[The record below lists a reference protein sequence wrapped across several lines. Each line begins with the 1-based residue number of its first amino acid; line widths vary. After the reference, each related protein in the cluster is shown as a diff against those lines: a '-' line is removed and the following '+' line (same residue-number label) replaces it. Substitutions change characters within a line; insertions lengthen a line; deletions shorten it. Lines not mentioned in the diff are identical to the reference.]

1 MASICDTGVVCEFA
15 ECRRPRAFSMWMPG
29 RFGGFTEMD
38 SEVLG
43 CVDGINV
50 VMRHTFLELRLNGD
64 DIDSCEIKSCCSSDH
79 ASESTAAISKND
91 DFDSWSAD
99 VTDDECEEEKPKSMP
114 PGNFGPP
121 KPFAHSSVNAV
132 PLPMMMMAAAVRQ
145 EHTVASQF
153 LWKPNVEVE
162 KTRFLGSVWG
172 SKKKVKKEQT
182 YTTIVIKNLPEK
194 CTNAMIVELLDT
206 AGFAGK
212 YDFLYAPTDFR
223 NYSAFGYAF
232 VNMISHELG
241 ESAIQHLDGM
251 TAWSENVPVSVDW
264 SQPHQGYGV
273 HVRRY
278 QNSPVMHPLVPEE
291 YKPMIF
297 RGGVQQKFPAPTK
310 RIKEPRLRRGAV
322 TGSTNE

>member
-1 MASICDTGVVCEFA
+1 MASVCEFA
-15 ECRRPRAFSMWMPG
+15 ECRRPRAYSMRMPG
-29 RFGGFTEMD
+29 RFGGLTEVD

-43 CVDGINV
+43 CLDGVNV
-50 VMRHTFLELRLNGD
+50 VMRHTFLELQLKGD
-64 DIDSCEIKSCCSSDH
+64 DLESCEIKSCCSSDH
-79 ASESTAAISKND
+79 ASESTAAFSKND

-99 VTDDECEEEKPKSMP
+99 ATDEEYEEEKPRSLP

-121 KPFAHSSVNAV
+121 KTTYALSSPKMLPV
-132 PLPMMMMAAAVRQ
+132 PMMMMPTNARQ
-145 EHTVASQF
+145 ELSVGSQF
-153 LWKPNVEVE
+153 VWKPNVETE
-162 KTRFLGSVWG
+162 KTRFVGSVWG
-172 SKKKVKKEQT
+172 SKKKNKKEQT

-194 CTNAMIVELLDT
+194 CTNGMIVELLD
-206 AGFAGK
+206 ASGFAGQ

-232 VNMISHELG
+232 VNMISHEVG
-241 ESAIQHLDGM
+241 EAAIQLIDGI
-251 TAWSENVPVSVDW
+251 TAWNGNVPLAVDW

-278 QNSPVMHPLVPEE
+278 QNSPVMHPQVPEE

-322 TGSTNE
+322 TGLTNE

>member
-1 MASICDTGVVCEFA
+1 MN
-15 ECRRPRAFSMWMPG
+15 
-29 RFGGFTEMD
+29 

-43 CVDGINV
+43 CMDGINV
-50 VMRHTFLELRLNGD
+50 VMRHTFLELQLKGED
-64 DIDSCEIKSCCSSDH
+64 LDSCDIKSCCSSDH
-79 ASESTAAISKND
+79 ASESTAAVSKID

-99 VTDDECEEEKPKSMP
+99 VTDDECEEEKPKSLP

-121 KPFAHSSVNAV
+121 KAAFALSSPSMV
-132 PLPMMMMAAAVRQ
+132 PVPMMMIPAAGRP
-145 EHTVASQF
+145 EHSVGS
-153 LWKPNVEVE
+153 LMWKPSVETE
-162 KTRFLGSVWG
+162 KNRFVGSVWG

-194 CTNAMIVELLDT
+194 CTNAMIVDLLD
-206 AGFAGK
+206 ASGFAGK

-241 ESAIQHLDGM
+241 ESAMQVIDGM
-251 TAWSENVPVSVDW
+251 TAWNENVPLAVDW

-278 QNSPVMHPLVPEE
+278 QNSPVMHPQVPQE

-297 RGGVQQKFPAPTK
+297 RGGVRQTFPAPTK

-322 TGSTNE
+322 AGMANE